1 MPAPASLSGKIHL
14 ALKRHQVSIEWRSEA
29 VNVLKYLINRA
40 VESEES
46 HPPPVMLD
54 EGSLDDIIAGLG
66 SRI

>member
-14 ALKRHQVSIEWRSEA
+14 ALKRHQISIEWRSEA
-29 VNVLKYLINRA
+29 VKYLINRA

>member
-14 ALKRHQVSIEWRSEA
+14 ALERHQISVEWRSEA